1 MMVVRPPEFRDIA
14 GVYRV
19 CDETG
24 PATTNP
30 DLLGHV
36 WAGRYLDALPGFPRV
51 LADEHGIAGYVL
63 GCPDTRAFEAWC
75 EAEWWPPLREQYPRG
90 SGDPTTADASL
101 IEHLHD
107 PPRTPDD
114 LLEAFPAH
122 LHIDLLPRAQGHGHG
137 RALMEWVFG
146 AMHDGGARGVHLG
159 VSADNTNA
167 IAFYRHL
174 GFAVASGDDD
184 GILMT
189 RAL

>member
-1 MMVVRPPEFRDIA
+1 MLMRRPEFRDVA

-24 PATTNP
+24 PTTTNP

-36 WAGRYLDALPGFPRV
+36 WAGPYLQALPEFARV

-63 GCPDTRAFEAWC
+63 GCPDTRAFETWC
-75 EAEWWPPLREQYPRG
+75 EEYWWPPLREQYPRG
-90 SGDPTTADASL
+90 SGSPSTADANL
-101 IEHLHD
+101 VEHLHH
-107 PPRTPDD
+107 PPRTDDD
-114 LLEAFPAH
+114 LLEGFPAH

-137 RALMEWVFG
+137 RTLMEWLFDALRQSG
-146 AMHDGGARGVHLG
+146 ASGVHLG
-159 VSADNTNA
+159 VSAENTNA

-174 GFAVASGDDD
+174 GFVEAGRDDD
-184 GILMT
+184 GVLMT

>member
-1 MMVVRPPEFRDIA
+1 MVMRRPEFRDVA

-36 WAGRYLDALPGFPRV
+36 WAGPYVRALPEFARV
-51 LADEHGIAGYVL
+51 LADERGIAGYVL
-63 GCPDTRAFEAWC
+63 GCPDTRAFEQWC
-75 EAEWWPPLREQYPRG
+75 ETDWWPPLREQYPRG
-90 SGDPTTADASL
+90 TGDPATSDAAL

-107 PPRTPDD
+107 PPRTPETVLDS
-114 LLEAFPAH
+114 FPAH

-137 RALMEWVFG
+137 RVLLEWLFG
-146 AMHDGGARGVHLG
+146 ALRDAGASGVHLG
-159 VSADNTNA
+159 VSAENTNA

-174 GFAVASGDDD
+174 GFAEAGGDDG